1 MISRAKIRIISETQK
16 ENGREILEIPAKFD
30 MFENNRLYL
39 IPKRASTTFT
49 T

>member
-1 MISRAKIRIISETQK
+1 MQRYRFDLKLKRKWQ
-16 ENGREILEIPAKFD
+16 GILEIPAILD
-30 MFENNRLYL
+30 MVANNRLYL

>member
-1 MISRAKIRIISETQK
+1 MISCAKIRIIFETEK
-16 ENGREILEIPAKFD
+16 KKAGILEIPAILD
-30 MFENNRLYL
+30 MVANNRLYL

>member
-1 MISRAKIRIISETQK
+1 MKKAGNFK
-16 ENGREILEIPAKFD
+16 IPAKFD
-30 MFENNRLYL
+30 MFANNRLYL